1 MAFADP
7 SRLAEWHAHY
17 LRNIANLQTVPGF
30 LASQRFESLADTP
43 SPFSALHEIASADV
57 FESTIYK
64 QRGGR
69 ASNGDWQKD
78 MINWHRNL
86 YSGLDATPEVV
97 DDAYLLF
104 IDAKRDVAEREIAVP
119 PGVDVHW
126 LTLVGLDRTIP
137 HRGIAVLDDAQRV
150 LAIAKVDSRVKLFRP
165 MTGKIRQ
172 AKAITCAPSSAA
184 ESVGRNRNAQ
194 TPAVD
199 GLGRAALAWTSR
211 KRGCANLSEPPDPPD
226 RALMPPAAPPTRSR
240 AWRATSSRRSWASR
254 SSSTAGPAPTASL
267 ARRRPRAPRPMAIPS
282 SSSTTRRP
290 RSTSR
295 SIRSLPYHTL
305 KDFAP
310 LTRAGSFAMVLVV
323 NPAVPAAS
331 VEEFLAWAR
340 AGKEINFGSG
350 GVGSAQH
357 VLMEMLISATGLRLT
372 HVPYRGVIPAM
383 NDVVAGHIPMM
394 VVGLAGS
401 LGAIRSGL
409 LRPIAMTGAKR
420 AAELPDVP
428 TLAEKGIAGFPAEP
442 WTAFFA
448 PAGTPE
454 PILARLSGGL
464 VEALNDAGVREKLKP
479 VMEVEASTPEALR
492 GMVERDIERYG
503 NLVRD
508 VGMKVE

>member
-1 MAFADP
+1 MQGRRLLTGWTALFVLAQVASAVAQPYP
-7 SRLAEWHAHY
+7 SRPIRQIVPYASGSAADALARVAGDK
-17 LRNIANLQTVPGF
+17 LAQVLGQPVVIDSRPGANSIVG
-30 LASQRFESLADTP
+30 AEVAARAAADGYT
-43 SPFSALHEIASADV
+43 FVQLNDAASALNVA
-57 FESTIYK
+57 
-64 QRGGR
+64 
-69 ASNGDWQKD
+69 
-78 MINWHRNL
+78 L
-86 YSGLDATPEVV
+86 YP
-97 DDAYLLF
+97 
-104 IDAKRDVAEREIAVP
+104 K
-119 PGVDVHW
+119 
-126 LTLVGLDRTIP
+126 
-137 HRGIAVLDDAQRV
+137 
-150 LAIAKVDSRVKLFRP
+150 
-165 MTGKIRQ
+165 
-172 AKAITCAPSSAA
+172 
-184 ESVGRNRNAQ
+184 
-194 TPAVD
+194 
-199 GLGRAALAWTSR
+199 
-211 KRGCANLSEPPDPPD
+211 
-226 RALMPPAAPPTRSR
+226 
-240 AWRATSSRRSWASR
+240 
-254 SSSTAGPAPTASL
+254 
-267 ARRRPRAPRPMAIPS
+267 
-282 SSSTTRRP
+282 
-290 RSTSR
+290 
-295 SIRSLPYHTL
+295 LPYHTL

-357 VLMEMLISATGLRLT
+357 VLMEMLISSTGLRLT

-401 LGAIRSGL
+401 LGARSGL

-479 VMEVEASTPEALR
+479 VMEVETSTPEALR

-503 NLVRD
+503 SLVRD

>member
-1 MAFADP
+1 MPRHHLLTACAALLLVAQGAGAVAQTYPDRPIRQIVPYASGSAADALARVAGDKLAQVLGQP
-7 SRLAEWHAHY
+7 VVIDSRPGANSIVGAEVAA
-17 LRNIANLQTVPGF
+17 RA
-30 LASQRFESLADTP
+30 AADGYT
-43 SPFSALHEIASADV
+43 FVQLNDAASALNVA
-57 FESTIYK
+57 
-64 QRGGR
+64 
-69 ASNGDWQKD
+69 
-78 MINWHRNL
+78 L
-86 YSGLDATPEVV
+86 YP
-97 DDAYLLF
+97 
-104 IDAKRDVAEREIAVP
+104 K
-119 PGVDVHW
+119 
-126 LTLVGLDRTIP
+126 
-137 HRGIAVLDDAQRV
+137 
-150 LAIAKVDSRVKLFRP
+150 
-165 MTGKIRQ
+165 
-172 AKAITCAPSSAA
+172 
-184 ESVGRNRNAQ
+184 
-194 TPAVD
+194 
-199 GLGRAALAWTSR
+199 
-211 KRGCANLSEPPDPPD
+211 
-226 RALMPPAAPPTRSR
+226 
-240 AWRATSSRRSWASR
+240 
-254 SSSTAGPAPTASL
+254 
-267 ARRRPRAPRPMAIPS
+267 
-282 SSSTTRRP
+282 
-290 RSTSR
+290 
-295 SIRSLPYHTL
+295 LPYHTL

-479 VMEVEASTPEALR
+479 VMEVETSTPEALR

>member
-1 MAFADP
+1 MQRRRLLTAWAALLLLAQVLFAQVLFAQVASAVAQTYP
-7 SRLAEWHAHY
+7 SRPIRQIVPYASGSAADALARVAGDK
-17 LRNIANLQTVPGF
+17 LAQVLGQPVVIDSRPGANSIVGAEAAARAP
-30 LASQRFESLADTP
+30 ADGYT
-43 SPFSALHEIASADV
+43 FVQLNDAASALNVA
-57 FESTIYK
+57 
-64 QRGGR
+64 
-69 ASNGDWQKD
+69 
-78 MINWHRNL
+78 L
-86 YSGLDATPEVV
+86 YP
-97 DDAYLLF
+97 
-104 IDAKRDVAEREIAVP
+104 K
-119 PGVDVHW
+119 
-126 LTLVGLDRTIP
+126 
-137 HRGIAVLDDAQRV
+137 
-150 LAIAKVDSRVKLFRP
+150 
-165 MTGKIRQ
+165 
-172 AKAITCAPSSAA
+172 
-184 ESVGRNRNAQ
+184 
-194 TPAVD
+194 
-199 GLGRAALAWTSR
+199 
-211 KRGCANLSEPPDPPD
+211 
-226 RALMPPAAPPTRSR
+226 
-240 AWRATSSRRSWASR
+240 
-254 SSSTAGPAPTASL
+254 
-267 ARRRPRAPRPMAIPS
+267 
-282 SSSTTRRP
+282 
-290 RSTSR
+290 
-295 SIRSLPYHTL
+295 LPYHTL

-331 VEEFLAWAR
+331 VEELLAWAR

-394 VVGLAGS
+394 IVGLAGS

-479 VMEVEASTPEALR
+479 VMEVETSTPEALAR
-492 GMVERDIERYG
+492 HGRARHRALRPSGARRRDEG
-503 NLVRD
+503 GVGEADVRNRRRASVLLRNSHHCAAHSFANFGIKGTPAIYD
-508 VGMKVE
+508 SVRFLDLKFLHKRAAIMMGTSNPPD

>member
-1 MAFADP
+1 MPYASGSAADALARVAGDKLAQVLGQSVVID
-7 SRLAEWHAHY
+7 SRPGANSIVGAEVAA
-17 LRNIANLQTVPGF
+17 RA
-30 LASQRFESLADTP
+30 AADGYT
-43 SPFSALHEIASADV
+43 FVQLNDAASALNVA
-57 FESTIYK
+57 
-64 QRGGR
+64 
-69 ASNGDWQKD
+69 
-78 MINWHRNL
+78 L
-86 YSGLDATPEVV
+86 YP
-97 DDAYLLF
+97 
-104 IDAKRDVAEREIAVP
+104 K
-119 PGVDVHW
+119 
-126 LTLVGLDRTIP
+126 
-137 HRGIAVLDDAQRV
+137 
-150 LAIAKVDSRVKLFRP
+150 
-165 MTGKIRQ
+165 
-172 AKAITCAPSSAA
+172 
-184 ESVGRNRNAQ
+184 
-194 TPAVD
+194 
-199 GLGRAALAWTSR
+199 
-211 KRGCANLSEPPDPPD
+211 
-226 RALMPPAAPPTRSR
+226 
-240 AWRATSSRRSWASR
+240 
-254 SSSTAGPAPTASL
+254 
-267 ARRRPRAPRPMAIPS
+267 
-282 SSSTTRRP
+282 
-290 RSTSR
+290 
-295 SIRSLPYHTL
+295 LPYHTL
-305 KDFAP
+305 KDVAP

-331 VEEFLAWAR
+331 VEELLAWAR

-479 VMEVEASTPEALR
+479 VMEVETSTPEARAIRIATKTASAAFDDMAWLMPDAWTTR
-492 GMVERDIERYG
+492 APLIIASGISSGVTRLAADPARI
-503 NLVRD
+503 
-508 VGMKVE
+508 

>member
-1 MAFADP
+1 
-7 SRLAEWHAHY
+7 
-17 LRNIANLQTVPGF
+17 
-30 LASQRFESLADTP
+30 
-43 SPFSALHEIASADV
+43 
-57 FESTIYK
+57 
-64 QRGGR
+64 
-69 ASNGDWQKD
+69 
-78 MINWHRNL
+78 
-86 YSGLDATPEVV
+86 
-97 DDAYLLF
+97 
-104 IDAKRDVAEREIAVP
+104 
-119 PGVDVHW
+119 
-126 LTLVGLDRTIP
+126 
-137 HRGIAVLDDAQRV
+137 
-150 LAIAKVDSRVKLFRP
+150 
-165 MTGKIRQ
+165 
-172 AKAITCAPSSAA
+172 
-184 ESVGRNRNAQ
+184 
-194 TPAVD
+194 
-199 GLGRAALAWTSR
+199 
-211 KRGCANLSEPPDPPD
+211 
-226 RALMPPAAPPTRSR
+226 
-240 AWRATSSRRSWASR
+240 
-254 SSSTAGPAPTASL
+254 
-267 ARRRPRAPRPMAIPS
+267 
-282 SSSTTRRP
+282 
-290 RSTSR
+290 
-295 SIRSLPYHTL
+295 
-305 KDFAP
+305 
-310 LTRAGSFAMVLVV
+310 MVLVV

-331 VEEFLAWAR
+331 VEELLAWAR

-479 VMEVEASTPEALR
+479 VMQVETSTPEALR